1 MAEDVYVKK
10 EDECVF
16 YLKHKVVKLAAIIM
30 VVIGFALPA
39 GAMEQITGD
48 MVNVPPGKITGPLFT
63 AGNFIVI
70 DADVDGDVFAAGQDI
85 TINGNIDGDLMG
97 AARTIRVN
105 GNISGSIRCAVSDLD
120 VNGEVGKSLT
130 AAAAQVRLHEDS
142 VIGSDALV
150 FAGVATFSGSLGR
163 QALGAG
169 GDFRIS
175 GPVGSSVRLWEVEK
189 LTVGQS
195 ASVNGDLTYGSP
207 NEAVI
212 SPGAKITGVT
222 KWDLIQKAEPQVRQ
236 RGFDWPGAVFK
247 FITGLLVWGVLLLIF
262 PKLWGK
268 FSENI
273 LNKPGSSLGWGV
285 LALLVAPLAALL
297 LLITVIGIPLSMFLM
312 MVYMVL
318 LYAANIIVADAA
330 GRYLT
335 ISFGWE
341 GRVHI
346 IWPFMFSYA
355 VLILLGKIPVA
366 GAFISLLVAALALG
380 GVVLA
385 IQRSRHDEGAVP
397 PGVPAAV
404 SPPAE

>member
-1 MAEDVYVKK
+1 MFK
-10 EDECVF
+10 C
-16 YLKHKVVKLAAIIM
+16 KHKAVKLAAIIL

-63 AGNFIVI
+63 AGNFIVV

-85 TINGNIDGDLMG
+85 TINGDINGDLLG

-105 GNISGSIRCAVSDLD
+105 GNISGNIRCAVSDLD

-130 AAAAQVRLHEDS
+130 AAAAQVRLNEDS
-142 VIGSDALV
+142 VVAGDALV
-150 FAGVATFSGSLGR
+150 FAGVATFSGTLGR

-169 GDFRIS
+169 SDFRIS
-175 GPVGSSVRLWEVEK
+175 GPIGGNVKFWGVEK

-195 ASVNGDLTYGSP
+195 ASVNGDLAYGSP

-212 SPGAKITGVT
+212 SPGAKITGTT
-222 KWDLIQKAEPQVRQ
+222 KWDLIQKPAEPQVRQ
-236 RGFDWPGAVFK
+236 KGFDWSGVVFR

-262 PKLWGK
+262 PKIWGK

-273 LNKPGSSLGWGV
+273 LNKPGSALGWGA

-297 LLITVIGIPLSMFLM
+297 LMITVIGIPLSMLLII
-312 MVYMVL
+312 VYMVL
-318 LYAANIIVADAA
+318 LCAANIIVADAA
-330 GRYLT
+330 GRYLAK
-335 ISFGWE
+335 SFGWE

-346 IWPFMFSYA
+346 IWPFMLSYA

-366 GAFISLLVAALALG
+366 GAFISLIVAALALG

-385 IQRSRHDEGAVP
+385 IQRCRQHTVAAP
-397 PGVPAAV
+397 PAPPAAALPPA

>member
-1 MAEDVYVKK
+1 MFNCKQKA
-10 EDECVF
+10 
-16 YLKHKVVKLAAIIM
+16 LKLAAIIL
-30 VVIGFALPA
+30 VVMGFALPA

-63 AGNFIVI
+63 AGNFIVV

-85 TINGNIDGDLMG
+85 TINGDINGDLLG

-105 GNISGSIRCAVSDLD
+105 GSISGDIRCAVSDLD
-120 VNGEVGKSLT
+120 LNGEVGRNLT

-142 VIGSDALV
+142 VVAGDALV
-150 FAGVATFSGSLGR
+150 LAGVATFSGTLGR

-169 GDFRIS
+169 SDFRIS
-175 GPVGSSVRLWEVEK
+175 GPVGSNVNFWGVDK

-195 ASVNGDLTYGSP
+195 ASINGDLTYGSP

-222 KWDLIQKAEPQVRQ
+222 KWDLIQKAEPPVRQ
-236 RGFDWPGAVFK
+236 EGFDWSGVVFR
-247 FITGLLVWGVLLLIF
+247 FIAGLLVWGVILLIF
-262 PKLWGK
+262 PKIWGK
-268 FSENI
+268 FSEKI
-273 LNKPGSSLGWGV
+273 LNKPGSALGWGA

-297 LLITVIGIPLSMFLM
+297 LMVTVIGIPLSMLLI

-318 LYAANIIVADAA
+318 LCGANIIVADAA
-330 GRYLT
+330 GRYLAK
-335 ISFGWE
+335 SFGWE

-346 IWPFMFSYA
+346 IWPFMLSYA

-366 GAFISLLVAALALG
+366 GAFISLIVAALALG

-385 IQRSRHDEGAVP
+385 IRRNRQHTDVTP
-397 PGVPAAV
+397 PAAPIAAP
-404 SPPAE
+404 PPAEA